1 MCFFPTEF
9 QGMTQ
14 SSSRGGVQL
23 TSIRRYTHSSASFR
37 NPFQFGV
44 CVTNDLAIA
53 SFSCMDRYNN
63 NDNNNKETLKTNYT
77 HISDWFIFD

>member
-1 MCFFPTEF
+1 VFLSDRIPRFDAIVIT
-9 QGMTQ
+9 
-14 SSSRGGVQL
+14 RGRSTYQ
-23 TSIRRYTHSSASFR
+23 YTHSSASFR

-63 NDNNNKETLKTNYT
+63 NDNNNKETLKTNC
-77 HISDWFIFD
+77 ISIVQIDLN